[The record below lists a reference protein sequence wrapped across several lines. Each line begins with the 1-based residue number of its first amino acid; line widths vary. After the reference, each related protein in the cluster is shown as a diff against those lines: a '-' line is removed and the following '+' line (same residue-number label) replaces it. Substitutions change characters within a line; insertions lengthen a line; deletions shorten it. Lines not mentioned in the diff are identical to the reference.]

1 MIVKRDGSSPFFAII
16 YNHPGEMTVMN
27 EEKQPDSAWS
37 SVLDDITDV
46 IESII
51 FSVFIVLLV
60 FTYLFRLSDVSGPS
74 MEPTLKEKDR
84 VVISPLLYTPEQ
96 NDIIIINSK
105 NLDKLIV
112 KRIVALEGQS
122 VNIDFDE
129 GIVYVDGRALDEQL
143 YIKGDDGSE
152 PVLEAD
158 HFVNTLTTSDMG
170 AFSSY
175 PVTVP
180 EGCVFV
186 LGDNRNR
193 SKDSKHAE
201 LGFVPEEEI
210 VGKVV
215 FRISPLKKI
224 GKVK

>member
-1 MIVKRDGSSPFFAII
+1 
-16 YNHPGEMTVMN
+16 MN
-27 EEKQPDSAWS
+27 EENEKKTARS
-37 SVLDDITDV
+37 SWADDITDI

-51 FSVFIVLLV
+51 FSIFIVLLI

-74 MEPTLKEKDR
+74 MEPTLKENDR
-84 VVISPLLYTPEQ
+84 VVISPLFYTPAR
-96 NDIIIINSK
+96 NDIVIVNSK

-122 VNIDFDE
+122 VNIDFEE
-129 GIVYVDGRALDEQL
+129 GIVYVDGEPMDEQL
-143 YIKGDDGSE
+143 YELNEDGSE
-152 PVLEAD
+152 PQLTAD

-170 AFSSY
+170 AFESY

-201 LGFVPEEEI
+201 LGFIPEDEI
-210 VGKVV
+210 VGRVI
-215 FRISPLKKI
+215 FRIAPLSKF
-224 GKVK
+224 GTVK